1 MLNPDFTNKFK
12 KDYERAIKRNYD
24 ISLLDAV
31 IEDLINEIPL
41 DKKYKDH
48 ALIGNYIGCRECHI
62 RSDWLLIYQ
71 IGNGVIAF
79 GRTGT
84 HSDLFR

>member
-1 MLNPDFTNKFK
+1 MLNPDFTSKFQ

-31 IEDLINEIPL
+31 IEDLVNEIPL

-62 RSDWLLIYQ
+62 KSDWLLMYQ
-71 IGNGVIAF
+71 IGNGVIVF
-79 GRTGT
+79 ERTGT

>member
-1 MLNPDFTNKFK
+1 MLKPDYTNKFK
-12 KDYERAIKRNYD
+12 KDYEQAIKRNYD

-31 IEDLINEIPL
+31 LYDLINEIPL

-48 ALIGNYIGCRECHI
+48 ALIGNYEGCRECHI
-62 RSDWLLIYQ
+62 KSDWLLIYQ
-71 IGNGVIAF
+71 VGNGAVAF
-79 GRTGT
+79 ERTGT